1 MDTQMDHDMIGLSL
15 LTLRTG
21 QLIQSKLGSDAM
33 LGDVEDKASLTQ
45 ERAVPF
51 GRQRC
56 WEILCC
62 PSEARVVCA
71 ASQRPDIPCW
81 AARQIAGQHLPE
93 GCGACPVRASY

>member
-1 MDTQMDHDMIGLSL
+1 MCRDHGTIGLSNI
-15 LTLRTG
+15 TLRTG
-21 QLIQSKLGSDAM
+21 QLIPTGLGSDGM
-33 LGDVEDKASLTQ
+33 PGDVEGKTFLAK
-45 ERAVPF
+45 ERAFLF

-56 WEILCC
+56 WEVLHC
-62 PSEARVVCA
+62 PSEARMVCA